1 MGLVHYPSWLAPV
14 SGSETVATQCADNA
28 HRTSSS
34 LNVSCT
40 ANGNWS
46 GQIPV
51 CECDDGYHVTTADHG
66 RNICQGQHVF

>member
-1 MGLVHYPSWLAPV
+1 M
-14 SGSETVATQCADNA
+14 VATQCADNA

-51 CECDDGYHVTTADHG
+51 CECDDGYHMTTADNE
-66 RNICQGQHVF
+66 RQLCQG

>member
-1 MGLVHYPSWLAPV
+1 M
-14 SGSETVATQCADNA
+14 ATQCADNA

-46 GQIPV
+46 GQIPE
-51 CECDDGYHVTTADHG
+51 CECDDGYHMTTINNG
-66 RNICQGQHVF
+66 RQLCQG